1 MEYRLIPA
9 SRDLEDQSFMR
20 AFGREIQLD
29 ALSQFGRVDPND
41 IVLASVV
48 GGASSEDLRAY
59 LLLMDLRAA
68 LFQRLAADVEQKV
81 TESGRSPELRTR
93 SHALDESAPLLD
105 AWLIQAFFGW
115 GVCYGTHKLS
125 RQLLSA
131 DKFSTQAKRLVT
143 CSCKNMKY
151 RYLLLS
157 LR

>member
-81 TESGRSPELRTR
+81 TEPGRSTELRPR
-93 SHALDESAPLLD
+93 AHAP
-105 AWLIQAFFGW
+105 
-115 GVCYGTHKLS
+115 VK
-125 RQLLSA
+125 
-131 DKFSTQAKRLVT
+131 
-143 CSCKNMKY
+143 
-151 RYLLLS
+151 
-157 LR
+157 